1 VTIVASHLHRKSV
14 NPQLW
19 RHNSLNDA
27 FLLLGLSE
35 FSHIICTASRPCAL
49 VRLNI
54 VYALDAR
61 SFTKWTMTSL
71 CESAVLISVA
81 NGKWLV
87 KYWISVHRFLQALQD
102 EKKIDSE
109 QSGSTTID
117 CVIEK
122 TVQAVHVCSDKLWKW
137 GWIWKLWTILENELR
152 VIDDEEN
159 LNDLKFEI
167 TSAIYKAKKQW
178 IAKKKR
184 LAL

>member
-1 VTIVASHLHRKSV
+1 MKIAIFSKK
-14 NPQLW
+14 
-19 RHNSLNDA
+19 
-27 FLLLGLSE
+27 LLCKVPIFFIGRLGSE
-35 FSHIICTASRPCAL
+35 TH
-49 VRLNI
+49 I

-81 NGKWLV
+81 NGKRLV

-152 VIDDEEN
+152 VIDDEEI

-167 TSAIYKAKKQW
+167 TSAIYKAKNQW
-178 IAKKKR
+178 IAKKKASIVIVNN
-184 LAL
+184 LE